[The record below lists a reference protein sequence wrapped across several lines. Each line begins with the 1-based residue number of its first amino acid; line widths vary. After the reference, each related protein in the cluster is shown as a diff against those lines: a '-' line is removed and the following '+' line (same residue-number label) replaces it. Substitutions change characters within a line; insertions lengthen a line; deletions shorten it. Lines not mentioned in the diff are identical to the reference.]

1 MTSRRQRRVT
11 ELLLEEISLI
21 AQDLNDPRLAF
32 VSVTDVEVSPDLR
45 HAHVFI
51 SHMGEAEEKPLVL
64 KALEHATSYL
74 RRELALRGILR
85 YVPEL
90 SFHWDTSLEQGER
103 IDQLLQEIGLG

>member
-1 MTSRRQRRVT
+1 MTSRRQRRVA

-21 AQDLNDPRLAF
+21 VQELNDPRLAF

-45 HAHVFI
+45 YAHVFI
-51 SHMGEAEEKPLVL
+51 SHMGEAEETPLVL
-64 KALEHATSYL
+64 KALEHAASYI
-74 RRELALRGILR
+74 RRELALRAILR

-103 IDQLLQEIGLG
+103 IERLLREIGLG